1 MKDIFKFDKKFFK
14 ICLYVVVSI
23 CAVII
28 FYEISSD
35 PKTFFG
41 TILSII
47 QGIIKALAPILY
59 GVVIAYLLYKPCHWM
74 EDKLSK
80 IRFFDKR
87 KKLLRAA
94 SVLLVNLLA
103 ITFLILI
110 VYAIIPTTV
119 NSITQI
125 ISRADELVTPL
136 QDFVDRLKE
145 NGYVIR
151 LLSFANINMD
161 DISQSGFILD
171 LLSRGQEI
179 LQAFGIYLLGFL
191 LNTGTFLYNF
201 VIGFVTAIYINL
213 ELYDIKR
220 QLRNFFSTIMP
231 NSYKKMMHVINLSNE
246 MFFKYLIGKSICS
259 ALVGVVCYICCL
271 IFGIQYAVLISIIV
285 AIFNMIPL
293 FGPFIGAV
301 PAIIFALL
309 SGINAAIAMTV
320 ILVVVQVID
329 QNILEPKII
338 GNIVHLNGFW
348 IIVSIIVCGK
358 IGGIF
363 GMILAIPIFAVL
375 RLLIGEWL
383 ERRREKLDLKDQSP
397 DTDQN
402 IISDEKKKLPPQ

>member
-41 TILSII
+41 TILSIL
-47 QGIIKALAPILY
+47 QGIIKALAPIIY
-59 GVVIAYLLYKPCHWM
+59 GIVIAYLLYKPCHWM

-80 IRFFDKR
+80 INFFEKR

-94 SVLLVNLLA
+94 AVLLVNLIA
-103 ITFLILI
+103 IGFLILI
-110 VYAIIPTTV
+110 FYAVIPTTV
-119 NSITQI
+119 NSIAQI
-125 ISRADELVTPL
+125 ISRANELVTPL

-145 NGYVIR
+145 NGYVIK

-179 LQAFGIYLLGFL
+179 LQSFGIYLLGFL
-191 LNTGTFLYNF
+191 LNAGTFLYNF
-201 VIGFVTAIYINL
+201 ILGFITAIYINL
-213 ELYDIKR
+213 ELVDLKR

-231 NSYKKMMHVINLSNE
+231 NSYGKMMHVFNLSNE

-309 SGINAAIAMTV
+309 SGFNAAIAMAV

-348 IIVSIIVCGK
+348 IIVSIIICGK

-383 ERRREKLDLKDQSP
+383 EHRREKLELKNR
-397 DTDQN
+397 T
-402 IISDEKKKLPPQ
+402 SDENKTLPPQ